1 MKYIIPWTL
10 PDLVK
15 ALLSSHELQDG
26 TTVVVAIAIGMN
38 GNIKL
43 RSFG

>member
-15 ALLSSHELQDG
+15 VLLSFHELQDG
-26 TTVVVAIAIGMN
+26 TTVVVAIAMN
-38 GNIKL
+38 RNIKL
-43 RSFG
+43 

>member
-26 TTVVVAIAIGMN
+26 TTVVVAIAIAIAMN
-38 GNIKL
+38 GIIKL
-43 RSFG
+43 